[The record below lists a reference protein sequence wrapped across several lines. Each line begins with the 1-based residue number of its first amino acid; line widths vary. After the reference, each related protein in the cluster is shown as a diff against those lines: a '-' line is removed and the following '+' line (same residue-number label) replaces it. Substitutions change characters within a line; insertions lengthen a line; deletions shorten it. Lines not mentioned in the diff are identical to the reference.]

1 MRLHRSGVKNV
12 EDVQLKPQ
20 GQGIFSLFKIGEK
33 SSFNKTEV
41 FEVFFP
47 LPSLP
52 PEQNA
57 SRYRNPL
64 YFYQIVTQHDHFFVV
79 SNSSQLCDRH

>member
-41 FEVFFP
+41 FVDFFP
-47 LPSLP
+47 HPSPRAKRVTISKPPLLLP
-52 PEQNA
+52 
-57 SRYRNPL
+57 
-64 YFYQIVTQHDHFFVV
+64 
-79 SNSSQLCDRH
+79 NSDTT

>member
-52 PEQNA
+52 P
-57 SRYRNPL
+57 SKTR
-64 YFYQIVTQHDHFFVV
+64 HDIETP
-79 SNSSQLCDRH
+79 STSTK